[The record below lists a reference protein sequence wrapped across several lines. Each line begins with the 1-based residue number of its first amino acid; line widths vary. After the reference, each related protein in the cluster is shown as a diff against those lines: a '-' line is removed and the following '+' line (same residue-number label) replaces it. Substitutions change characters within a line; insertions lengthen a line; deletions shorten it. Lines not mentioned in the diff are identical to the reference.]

1 MTVPSIATIIE
12 SAIAEELGMSRE
24 KKGFLRL
31 WAGRL
36 WALVDGTRRAVFNL
50 LWLALLIGVPVAL
63 LMGRADKLEDK
74 TVLVLDL
81 AGPLVEQGAGGTRE
95 TLLRQVQGED
105 QGQVRLRD
113 VIAVLDAA
121 ARDPKIERVLL
132 LPEDL
137 AGGGLAAQREVA
149 AALERFKASGK
160 QVVAWATGFDQR
172 QYYLAAHASE
182 VYVHPMGAVALQ
194 GYGRLR
200 NYYRQ
205 ALDRVGVSAN
215 VVRVGK
221 YKNAAEP
228 FFASAPSKET
238 LEAEAYLYDALWSLY
253 TRGVEKAR
261 KLPEG
266 AIAQGIAA
274 LPGSLQTLQG
284 DTARLALEGRL
295 VDGLKTR
302 DELRAMLIERGAED
316 LKAKTFRQIGWR
328 EYLSRQKP
336 AASGP
341 AIGVVV
347 AEGEIGEGSEP
358 PGRIGG
364 RSTAELIRKA
374 RDDDDVKAVVLR
386 VNSPGGS
393 ALGSELI
400 RRELELTRA
409 AGKPVVVSMGD
420 VAASGGYWI
429 ALAADEVMAD
439 AATITGSIG
448 VFGMLPTAQGLM
460 DKLSVG
466 TGGHATTWLATGYD
480 PRRPLD
486 PRFEQ
491 LVQSVIGRVYT
502 DFISKAAAAR
512 KTAPDKIDTVAQGRV
527 WTGTQALE
535 RGLIDRNGAWSDAL
549 KAAAARAKLPED
561 ARLRWM
567 EREPGRLEQ
576 LAGFFKST
584 VAASVQQALGL
595 GAPGLPVSGLSGAA
609 PAGGLLDAGTQ
620 ALQDLVWLHDL
631 AQRRRPFDAVVHCL
645 CAAD

>member
-1 MTVPSIATIIE
+1 
-12 SAIAEELGMSRE
+12 MSRE

-194 GYGRLR
+194 GYGGLR

-316 LKAKTFRQIGWR
+316 PKAKTFRQIGWR

-374 RDDDDVKAVVLR
+374 RNDDEVKAVVLR

-466 TGGHATTWLATGYD
+466 TGGHSTTWLATGYD

-491 LVQSVIGRVYT
+491 LIQSAIGRVYT
-502 DFISKAAAAR
+502 DFIAKAAAAR
-512 KTAPDKIDTVAQGRV
+512 KTTPGKIDAVAQGRV

-595 GAPGLPVSGLSGAA
+595 GASGLSAPGLSGAA

>member
-1 MTVPSIATIIE
+1 
-12 SAIAEELGMSRE
+12 
-24 KKGFLRL
+24 
-31 WAGRL
+31 
-36 WALVDGTRRAVFNL
+36 
-50 LWLALLIGVPVAL
+50 
-63 LMGRADKLEDK
+63 
-74 TVLVLDL
+74 
-81 AGPLVEQGAGGTRE
+81 
-95 TLLRQVQGED
+95 
-105 QGQVRLRD
+105 
-113 VIAVLDAA
+113 
-121 ARDPKIERVLL
+121 
-132 LPEDL
+132 
-137 AGGGLAAQREVA
+137 
-149 AALERFKASGK
+149 
-160 QVVAWATGFDQR
+160 
-172 QYYLAAHASE
+172 
-182 VYVHPMGAVALQ
+182 
-194 GYGRLR
+194 
-200 NYYRQ
+200 
-205 ALDRVGVSAN
+205 
-215 VVRVGK
+215 
-221 YKNAAEP
+221 
-228 FFASAPSKET
+228 
-238 LEAEAYLYDALWSLY
+238 
-253 TRGVEKAR
+253 
-261 KLPEG
+261 
-266 AIAQGIAA
+266 
-274 LPGSLQTLQG
+274 
-284 DTARLALEGRL
+284 
-295 VDGLKTR
+295 
-302 DELRAMLIERGAED
+302 MLIERGAED
-316 LKAKTFRQIGWR
+316 SKAKTFRQIGWR
-328 EYLSRQKP
+328 EYLSRQKS

-374 RDDDDVKAVVLR
+374 RNDDEVKAVVLR

-400 RRELELTRA
+400 RRELELTRV

-429 ALAADEVMAD
+429 ALAADEVIAD
-439 AATITGSIG
+439 PATITGSIG

-491 LVQSVIGRVYT
+491 LIQSAIGRVYT

-512 KTAPDKIDTVAQGRV
+512 KTAPGKIDAVAQGRV

-584 VAASVQQALGL
+584 VSASVQQALGL
-595 GAPGLPVSGLSGAA
+595 GASGLPVSGLSGAA
-609 PAGGLLDAGTQ
+609 TAGGLLDAGTQ

>member
-1 MTVPSIATIIE
+1 
-12 SAIAEELGMSRE
+12 MSRE

-50 LWLALLIGVPVAL
+50 LWLALLMGVPVAL

-374 RDDDDVKAVVLR
+374 RNDDEVKAVVLR

-429 ALAADEVMAD
+429 ALAADEVIAD
-439 AATITGSIG
+439 PATITGSIG

-491 LVQSVIGRVYT
+491 LIQSAIGRVYT
-502 DFISKAAAAR
+502 DFITKAAAAR
-512 KTAPDKIDTVAQGRV
+512 KTTPGKIDAVAQGRV

-584 VAASVQQALGL
+584 VSASVQQALGL
-595 GAPGLPVSGLSGAA
+595 GASGLPVSGLSGAA
-609 PAGGLLDAGTQ
+609 TAGGLLDAGTQ

>member
-1 MTVPSIATIIE
+1 
-12 SAIAEELGMSRE
+12 
-24 KKGFLRL
+24 
-31 WAGRL
+31 
-36 WALVDGTRRAVFNL
+36 
-50 LWLALLIGVPVAL
+50 
-63 LMGRADKLEDK
+63 MGRADKLEDK

-105 QGQVRLRD
+105 EGRVRLRD

-121 ARDPKIERVLL
+121 ARDPKIERALL

-137 AGGGLAAQREVA
+137 SGGGLSAQREVA

-160 QVVAWATGFDQR
+160 QVLAWATAFDQR

-182 VYVHPMGAVALQ
+182 VYVHPMGTVALQ

-228 FFASAPSKET
+228 FFASAPSRET
-238 LEAEAYLYDALWSLY
+238 LESEAYLYDAMWSLY

-274 LPGSLQTLQG
+274 LPGSLQALQG

-316 LKAKTFRQIGWR
+316 SKARTFRQIGWR
-328 EYLSRQKP
+328 EYLLRQKP
-336 AASGP
+336 AHTGP

-347 AEGEIGEGSEP
+347 AEGEIGEGDEP

-374 RDDDDVKAVVLR
+374 RDDEDVKAVVLR

-439 AATITGSIG
+439 SATITGSIG
-448 VFGMLPTAQGLM
+448 VFGMLPTGQGLM
-460 DKLSVG
+460 DKLMVG
-466 TGGHATTWLATGYD
+466 TGGHATSWLATGYD

-491 LVQSVIGRVYT
+491 LVQSVIGRVYS
-502 DFISKAAAAR
+502 DFIAKAAAAR
-512 KTAPDKIDTVAQGRV
+512 NTTPDKIDAVAQGRV

-535 RGLIDRNGAWSDAL
+535 RGLIDRTGAWADAL
-549 KAAAARAKLPED
+549 KAAAARARLPED

-567 EREPGRLEQ
+567 ERTPGRLEQ
-576 LAGFFKST
+576 LAGLFKST
-584 VAASVQQALGL
+584 VSASVLQAFGV
-595 GAPGLPVSGLSGAA
+595 GAPGLSGAA
-609 PAGGLLDAGTQ
+609 LARGPLDASTQ

>member
-1 MTVPSIATIIE
+1 MPTKS
-12 SAIAEELGMSRE
+12 
-24 KKGFLRL
+24 KGFLRR
-31 WAGRL
+31 WAARL
-36 WALVDGTRRAVFNL
+36 WGWVDGSRRLLLNL
-50 LWLALLIGVPVAL
+50 LWLAILLAVPVAVMTGGPSRL
-63 LMGRADKLEDK
+63 QDK

-81 AGPLVEQGAGGTRE
+81 SGPLVEQRSGGARDA
-95 TLLRQVQGED
+95 LLKQVQGAD
-105 QGQVRLRD
+105 DGQVRLRD
-113 VIAVLDAA
+113 LIAVLDAA
-121 ARDPKIERVLL
+121 ARDPKIERALL
-132 LPEDL
+132 LLEDL
-137 AGGGLAAQREVA
+137 SGGGLQAQREAA
-149 AALERFKASGK
+149 AALERFKAAGK
-160 QVVAWATGFDQR
+160 PVVAWGTSYDQR

-182 VYVHPMGAVALQ
+182 VYLHPMGGVMLQ

-200 NYYRQ
+200 NYYRD
-205 ALDRVGVSAN
+205 ALDRLGVSAN

-228 FFASAPSKET
+228 YFANAPSKET
-238 LEAEAYLYDALWSLY
+238 LESEAYLYDALWGLY

-261 KLPEG
+261 NLPEG

-274 LPGSLQTLQG
+274 LPGSLQAVGG
-284 DTARLALEGRL
+284 DVARLSLQSRL

-316 LKAKTFRQIGWR
+316 AKAKTFRQVGWR
-328 EYLSRQKP
+328 DYLARLKP
-336 AASGP
+336 DTSGP

-347 AEGEIGEGSEP
+347 AEGEIGDGMAP

-374 RDDDDVKAVVLR
+374 RDDEQVKAVVLR

-400 RRELELTRA
+400 RRELELTRT

-429 ALAADEVMAD
+429 AMAADEVIAD

-460 DKLSVG
+460 DKLSVRA
-466 TGGHATTWLATGYD
+466 GGHGTTWLANAYD
-480 PRRPLD
+480 PRKPLD

-491 LVQSVIGRVYT
+491 LVQSAIGRVYT
-502 DFISKAAAAR
+502 DFTTKAATAR
-512 KTAPDKIDTVAQGRV
+512 KTTPDKIDAVAQGRV
-527 WTGTQALE
+527 WTGAQALE
-535 RGLIDRNGAWSDAL
+535 RGLIDRNGSWADAL
-549 KAAAARAKLPED
+549 KAASTRAKLPDD
-561 ARLRWM
+561 ARVRWM

-576 LAGFFKST
+576 VMGFFKSSAT
-584 VAASVQQALGL
+584 GAVLEALGL
-595 GAPGLPVSGLSGAA
+595 QAGAA
-609 PAGGLLDAGTQ
+609 PVDGLGAWALSNAARPVGLADAGAY
-620 ALQDLVWLHDL
+620 ALLELVWLQDL

-645 CAAD
+645 CTAVD

>member
-1 MTVPSIATIIE
+1 
-12 SAIAEELGMSRE
+12 
-24 KKGFLRL
+24 
-31 WAGRL
+31 
-36 WALVDGTRRAVFNL
+36 
-50 LWLALLIGVPVAL
+50 
-63 LMGRADKLEDK
+63 
-74 TVLVLDL
+74 
-81 AGPLVEQGAGGTRE
+81 
-95 TLLRQVQGED
+95 
-105 QGQVRLRD
+105 
-113 VIAVLDAA
+113 
-121 ARDPKIERVLL
+121 
-132 LPEDL
+132 
-137 AGGGLAAQREVA
+137 VA

-160 QVVAWATGFDQR
+160 QVLAWATAFDQR

-182 VYVHPMGAVALQ
+182 VYVHPMGTVALQ

-228 FFASAPSKET
+228 FFASAPSRET
-238 LEAEAYLYDALWSLY
+238 LESEAYLYDAMWSLY

-274 LPGSLQTLQG
+274 LPGSLQALQG

-316 LKAKTFRQIGWR
+316 SKARTFRQIGWR
-328 EYLSRQKP
+328 EYLLRQKP
-336 AASGP
+336 AHTGP

-347 AEGEIGEGSEP
+347 AEGEIGEGDEP

-374 RDDDDVKAVVLR
+374 RDDEDVKAVVLR

-439 AATITGSIG
+439 SATITGSIG
-448 VFGMLPTAQGLM
+448 VFGMLPTGQGLM
-460 DKLSVG
+460 DKLMVG
-466 TGGHATTWLATGYD
+466 TGGHATSWLATGYD

-491 LVQSVIGRVYT
+491 LVQSVIGRVYS
-502 DFISKAAAAR
+502 DFIAKAAAAR
-512 KTAPDKIDTVAQGRV
+512 NTTPDKIDAVAQGRV

-535 RGLIDRNGAWSDAL
+535 RGLIDRTGAWADAL
-549 KAAAARAKLPED
+549 KAAAARARLPED

-567 EREPGRLEQ
+567 ERTPGRLEQ
-576 LAGFFKST
+576 LAGLFKST
-584 VAASVQQALGL
+584 VSASVLQAFGV
-595 GAPGLPVSGLSGAA
+595 GAPGLSGAA
-609 PAGGLLDAGTQ
+609 LARGPLDASTQ

>member
-1 MTVPSIATIIE
+1 
-12 SAIAEELGMSRE
+12 MSRE

-194 GYGRLR
+194 GYGGLR

-429 ALAADEVMAD
+429 ALAADEVIAD
-439 AATITGSIG
+439 PATITGSIG

-491 LVQSVIGRVYT
+491 LIQSAIGRVYT

-512 KTAPDKIDTVAQGRV
+512 KTAPGKIDAVAQGRV

>member
-1 MTVPSIATIIE
+1 MP
-12 SAIAEELGMSRE
+12 RE

-95 TLLRQVQGED
+95 TLLRQVQGQD

-132 LPEDL
+132 LPQDL
-137 AGGGLAAQREVA
+137 AAGGLAAQREVA

-253 TRGVEKAR
+253 IRGVEQAR

-266 AIAQGIAA
+266 TIAQGIAA
-274 LPGSLQTLQG
+274 LPGSLQALQG

-316 LKAKTFRQIGWR
+316 PKAKTFRQIGWR

-341 AIGVVV
+341 AIGIVV
-347 AEGEIGEGSEP
+347 AEGEIGEGEEP

-374 RDDDDVKAVVLR
+374 RNDDEVKAVVLR

-400 RRELELTRA
+400 RRELELTRV

-420 VAASGGYWI
+420 MAASGGYWI

-439 AATITGSIG
+439 PATITGSIG

-491 LVQSVIGRVYT
+491 LVQSVIGRVYS

-512 KTAPDKIDTVAQGRV
+512 KTTPDKIDAVAQGRV

-535 RGLIDRNGAWSDAL
+535 RGLIDRNGGWTDAL

-576 LAGFFKST
+576 LAGFFRST
-584 VAASVQQALGL
+584 VSASVQQALGL

-620 ALQDLVWLHDL
+620 ALHDLVWLHDL

>member
-1 MTVPSIATIIE
+1 
-12 SAIAEELGMSRE
+12 MSRE

>member
-1 MTVPSIATIIE
+1 
-12 SAIAEELGMSRE
+12 MSRE
-24 KKGFLRL
+24 KKGFLPL

-50 LWLALLIGVPVAL
+50 LWLALLMGVPVAL

-429 ALAADEVMAD
+429 ALAADEVIAD
-439 AATITGSIG
+439 PATITGSIG

-491 LVQSVIGRVYT
+491 LIQSAIGRVYT

-512 KTAPDKIDTVAQGRV
+512 KTAPGKIDAVAQGRV

>member
-1 MTVPSIATIIE
+1 
-12 SAIAEELGMSRE
+12 MSRE

-316 LKAKTFRQIGWR
+316 SKAKTFRQIGWR
-328 EYLSRQKP
+328 EYLSRQKS

-584 VAASVQQALGL
+584 VSASVQQALGL
-595 GAPGLPVSGLSGAA
+595 GASGLPVSGLSGAA
-609 PAGGLLDAGTQ
+609 TAGGLLDAGTQ

>member
-1 MTVPSIATIIE
+1 
-12 SAIAEELGMSRE
+12 MSRE

-63 LMGRADKLEDK
+63 LMGRAEKLEDK

-81 AGPLVEQGAGGTRE
+81 AGPLVEQGAGGTRD
-95 TLLRQVQGED
+95 TLLRQVQGQD

-113 VIAVLDAA
+113 LVRVLDAA
-121 ARDPKIERVLL
+121 ARDPKIERALL
-132 LPEDL
+132 LPEEL
-137 AGGGLAAQREVA
+137 SGGGLSAQREVA

-160 QVVAWATGFDQR
+160 QVVAWGTRLDQR
-172 QYYLAAHASE
+172 QYYLAAHASD
-182 VYVHPMGAVALQ
+182 VYIHPMGTVTLQ

-205 ALDRVGVSAN
+205 TLDRVGVSAN

-274 LPGSLQTLQG
+274 LPGSLQALQG
-284 DTARLALEGRL
+284 DTARLALESRL

-316 LKAKTFRQIGWR
+316 PKAKTFRQIGWR

-374 RDDDDVKAVVLR
+374 RNDDEVKAVVLR

-429 ALAADEVMAD
+429 ALAADEVIAD
-439 AATITGSIG
+439 RATITGSIG

-491 LVQSVIGRVYT
+491 LVQSVIGRTYT
-502 DFISKAAAAR
+502 DFIAKAAAAR
-512 KTAPDKIDTVAQGRV
+512 KTTPGKIDAVAQGRV

>member
-1 MTVPSIATIIE
+1 MTAPSIATIIE

-24 KKGFLRL
+24 KKGFLPL

-374 RDDDDVKAVVLR
+374 RNDDEVKAVVLR

-429 ALAADEVMAD
+429 ALAADEVIAD
-439 AATITGSIG
+439 PATITGSIG

-491 LVQSVIGRVYT
+491 LIQSAIGRVYT
-502 DFISKAAAAR
+502 DFITKAAAAR
-512 KTAPDKIDTVAQGRV
+512 KTTPGKIDAVAQGRV

-584 VAASVQQALGL
+584 VSASVQQALGL
-595 GAPGLPVSGLSGAA
+595 GASGLPVSGLSGAA
-609 PAGGLLDAGTQ
+609 TAGGLLDAGTQ

>member
-1 MTVPSIATIIE
+1 MP
-12 SAIAEELGMSRE
+12 RE

-81 AGPLVEQGAGGTRE
+81 AGPLVEQGAGGTRD
-95 TLLRQVQGED
+95 TLLRQVQGQD

-113 VIAVLDAA
+113 LIAVLDAA
-121 ARDPKIERVLL
+121 ARDPKIERALL
-132 LPEDL
+132 LPEEL
-137 AGGGLAAQREVA
+137 SGGGLSAQREVA

-160 QVVAWATGFDQR
+160 QVVAWSTRLDQR

-182 VYVHPMGAVALQ
+182 VYLHPMGAVFLQ
-194 GYGRLR
+194 GYGGLR

-261 KLPEG
+261 KLPEA

-274 LPGSLQTLQG
+274 LPGSLQALQG

-316 LKAKTFRQIGWR
+316 SKAKTFRQIGWR

-374 RDDDDVKAVVLR
+374 RNDDEVKAVVLR

-400 RRELELTRA
+400 RRELELTRV

-429 ALAADEVMAD
+429 ALAADEVIAD

-491 LVQSVIGRVYT
+491 LIQAAIGRVYT

-512 KTAPDKIDTVAQGRV
+512 KTTPDKIDAVAQGRV

-584 VAASVQQALGL
+584 VSASVLQALDL
-595 GAPGLPVSGLSGAA
+595 GAPGLSLPGQSGVA

-620 ALQDLVWLHDL
+620 TLRDLVWLHDL

>member
-24 KKGFLRL
+24 KKGFLPL

-316 LKAKTFRQIGWR
+316 SKAKTFRQIGWR
-328 EYLSRQKP
+328 EYLSRQKS

-374 RDDDDVKAVVLR
+374 RNDDEVKAVVLR

-400 RRELELTRA
+400 RRELELTRV

-429 ALAADEVMAD
+429 ALAADEVIAD
-439 AATITGSIG
+439 PATITGSIG

-491 LVQSVIGRVYT
+491 LIQSAIGRVYT
-502 DFISKAAAAR
+502 DFITKAAAAR
-512 KTAPDKIDTVAQGRV
+512 KTTPGKIDAVAQGRV

-584 VAASVQQALGL
+584 VSASVQQALGL
-595 GAPGLPVSGLSGAA
+595 GASGLPVSGLSGAA
-609 PAGGLLDAGTQ
+609 TAGGLLDAGTQ

>member
-1 MTVPSIATIIE
+1 
-12 SAIAEELGMSRE
+12 MSRE
-24 KKGFLRL
+24 KKGFLPL

-172 QYYLAAHASE
+172 QYYLAAQASE

-205 ALDRVGVSAN
+205 TLDRVGVSAN

-274 LPGSLQTLQG
+274 LPGSLQALQG
-284 DTARLALEGRL
+284 DTARLALESRL

-316 LKAKTFRQIGWR
+316 PKAKTFRQIGWR
-328 EYLSRQKP
+328 EYLSRQEP
-336 AASGP
+336 GASGP

-374 RDDDDVKAVVLR
+374 RNDDEVKAVVLR

-466 TGGHATTWLATGYD
+466 TGGHSTTWLATGYD

-491 LVQSVIGRVYT
+491 LIQSAIGRVYT

-512 KTAPDKIDTVAQGRV
+512 KTTPGKIDAVAQGRV

-584 VAASVQQALGL
+584 VSASVQQALGL
-595 GAPGLPVSGLSGAA
+595 GASGLPVSGLSGAA
-609 PAGGLLDAGTQ
+609 TAGGLLDAGTQ
-620 ALQDLVWLHDL
+620 ALQNLVWLHDL

>member
-24 KKGFLRL
+24 KKGFLPL

-121 ARDPKIERVLL
+121 ARDPKIERALL

-137 AGGGLAAQREVA
+137 AGGGLAAQREAA

-194 GYGRLR
+194 GFGGLR

-274 LPGSLQTLQG
+274 LPGSLQALQG
-284 DTARLALEGRL
+284 DTARLALESRL

-316 LKAKTFRQIGWR
+316 PKAKTFRQIGWR

-374 RDDDDVKAVVLR
+374 RNDDEVKAVVLR

-429 ALAADEVMAD
+429 ALAADEVIAD
-439 AATITGSIG
+439 RATITGSIG

-491 LVQSVIGRVYT
+491 LVQSVIGRTYT
-502 DFISKAAAAR
+502 DFIAKAAAAR
-512 KTAPDKIDTVAQGRV
+512 KTTPGKIDAVAQGRV

>member
-1 MTVPSIATIIE
+1 
-12 SAIAEELGMSRE
+12 MSRGN
-24 KKGFLRL
+24 KGFIRT

-63 LMGRADKLEDK
+63 FLGRADKLQDK

-81 AGPLVEQGAGGTRE
+81 AGPLVEQGAGGTRD
-95 TLLRQVQGED
+95 TLLRQVQGQD

-113 VIAVLDAA
+113 VIVVLDAA

-137 AGGGLAAQREVA
+137 AGGGLSAQREVA

-160 QVVAWATGFDQR
+160 QVVAWSTRLDQR

-182 VYVHPMGAVALQ
+182 VYLHPMGAVFLQ
-194 GYGRLR
+194 GYGSLR

-215 VVRVGK
+215 VVRVGR

-238 LEAEAYLYDALWSLY
+238 LEAEAYLYNALWNLY

-266 AIAQGIAA
+266 AVAQGIAA
-274 LPGSLQTLQG
+274 LPGSLQALQG
-284 DTARLALEGRL
+284 DTARLALEVRL

-316 LKAKTFRQIGWR
+316 PKAKTFRQIGWR
-328 EYLSRQKP
+328 EYLARQE
-336 AASGP
+336 AATSGP

-347 AEGEIGEGSEP
+347 AEGEIGEGEEP

-374 RDDDDVKAVVLR
+374 RNDDEVKALVLR

-429 ALAADEVMAD
+429 ALAADEVIAD
-439 AATITGSIG
+439 PATITGSIG

-466 TGGHATTWLATGYD
+466 TGGHATTWLAQGYD

-491 LVQSVIGRVYT
+491 LVQSHIGRIYT
-502 DFISKAAAAR
+502 DFTAKAAAAR
-512 KTAPDKIDTVAQGRV
+512 KTTPDKIDAVAQGRV

-535 RGLIDRNGAWSDAL
+535 RGLIDRNGGWTDAL
-549 KAAAARAKLPED
+549 KAAAARAKLPEE

-584 VAASVQQALGL
+584 VSASVQQALGL
-595 GAPGLPVSGLSGAA
+595 GVLGRPLPGLSVAA

-620 ALQDLVWLHDL
+620 TLHDLVWLQDL
-631 AQRRRPFDAVVHCL
+631 ALRRRPFDAVVHCL

>member
-1 MTVPSIATIIE
+1 
-12 SAIAEELGMSRE
+12 MSRE

-374 RDDDDVKAVVLR
+374 RNDDEVKAVVLR

-400 RRELELTRA
+400 RRELELTRV

-429 ALAADEVMAD
+429 ALAADEVIAD
-439 AATITGSIG
+439 PATITGSIG

-491 LVQSVIGRVYT
+491 LIQSAIGRVYT

-512 KTAPDKIDTVAQGRV
+512 KTAPGKIDAVAQGRV

>member
-1 MTVPSIATIIE
+1 MP
-12 SAIAEELGMSRE
+12 RE

-63 LMGRADKLEDK
+63 LTGRGDKLEDK

-81 AGPLVEQGAGGTRE
+81 AGPLVEQGAGGTRA
-95 TLLRQVQGED
+95 TLLRQVQGQD

-121 ARDPKIERVLL
+121 ARDPKIERALL
-132 LPEDL
+132 LPEEL
-137 AGGGLAAQREVA
+137 SGGGLSAQREVA

-194 GYGRLR
+194 GYGGLR

-228 FFASAPSKET
+228 FFASAPSRET
-238 LEAEAYLYDALWSLY
+238 LESEAYLYDALWNLY
-253 TRGVEKAR
+253 ERGVEKAR

-266 AIAQGIAA
+266 AVAQGIAA
-274 LPGSLQTLQG
+274 LPGSLQALQG

-316 LKAKTFRQIGWR
+316 SKAKTFRQIGWR

-336 AASGP
+336 ATSGP

-374 RDDDDVKAVVLR
+374 RDDDEVKAVVLR

-429 ALAADEVMAD
+429 ALAADEVIAD
-439 AATITGSIG
+439 PATITGSIG

-491 LVQSVIGRVYT
+491 LVQSVMGRVYS
-502 DFISKAAAAR
+502 DFITKAAAAR
-512 KTAPDKIDTVAQGRV
+512 KTTPDKIDAVAQGRV

-584 VAASVQQALGL
+584 VSASVQQALGL
-595 GAPGLPVSGLSGAA
+595 GAPGLPVSGLSEAA
-609 PAGGLLDAGTQ
+609 TAGGLLDAGTQ
-620 ALQDLVWLHDL
+620 ALQDLVWLQDL

>member
-1 MTVPSIATIIE
+1 MTAPSIATIIE

-24 KKGFLRL
+24 KKGFLPL

-316 LKAKTFRQIGWR
+316 SKAKTFRQIGWR
-328 EYLSRQKP
+328 EYLSRQKS

-374 RDDDDVKAVVLR
+374 RNDDEVKAVVLR

-400 RRELELTRA
+400 RRELELTRV

-429 ALAADEVMAD
+429 ALAADEVIAD
-439 AATITGSIG
+439 PATITGSIG

-491 LVQSVIGRVYT
+491 LIQSAIGRVYT

-512 KTAPDKIDTVAQGRV
+512 KTAPGKIDAVAQGRV

-584 VAASVQQALGL
+584 VAASVRQALGL

>member
-1 MTVPSIATIIE
+1 MPQ
-12 SAIAEELGMSRE
+12 E
-24 KKGFLRL
+24 KKGFCRL
-31 WAGRL
+31 WVGRL

-63 LMGRADKLEDK
+63 LMGRADKLEDQ

-328 EYLSRQKP
+328 EYLSRQKS

-374 RDDDDVKAVVLR
+374 RNDDEVKAVVLR

-400 RRELELTRA
+400 RRELELTRV

-429 ALAADEVMAD
+429 ALAADEVIAD
-439 AATITGSIG
+439 PATITGSIG

-491 LVQSVIGRVYT
+491 LIQSAIGRVYT

-512 KTAPDKIDTVAQGRV
+512 KTAPGKIDAVAQGRV

-584 VAASVQQALGL
+584 VSASVQQALGL

>member
-1 MTVPSIATIIE
+1 
-12 SAIAEELGMSRE
+12 MSRE
-24 KKGFLRL
+24 KRGFLRT
-31 WAGRL
+31 WVGRL
-36 WALVDGTRRAVFNL
+36 WSWVDGTRRAAFNV
-50 LWLALLIGVPVAL
+50 LWLGLLIGVPVAFFA
-63 LMGRADKLEDK
+63 GRADPLQDK

-81 AGPLVEQGAGGTRE
+81 AGPVVEQGAGGARDA
-95 TLLRQVQGED
+95 LLRQVQGHD
-105 QGQVRLRD
+105 QQQVRLRD
-113 VIAVLDAA
+113 LVAVLDAA
-121 ARDPKIERVLL
+121 ARDPKIERALL

-137 AGGGLAAQREVA
+137 SGGGLAAQREVA

-182 VYVHPMGAVALQ
+182 VYVHPMGTVALE

-205 ALDRVGVSAN
+205 ALDRVGVSVN

-274 LPGSLQTLQG
+274 LPGSLQALQG

-316 LKAKTFRQIGWR
+316 PKAKTFRQIGWR

-347 AEGEIGEGSEP
+347 AEGEIGEGEEP

-374 RDDDDVKAVVLR
+374 RNDDEVKAVVLR

-429 ALAADEVMAD
+429 ALAADEVIAD
-439 AATITGSIG
+439 PATITGSIG

-491 LVQSVIGRVYT
+491 LVQSVIGRVYS
-502 DFISKAAAAR
+502 DFISKAAVAR
-512 KTAPDKIDTVAQGRV
+512 KTTPDKIDAVAQGRV

-549 KAAAARAKLPED
+549 KSAAARAKLPED

-584 VAASVQQALGL
+584 VSASVQQALGL
-595 GAPGLPVSGLSGAA
+595 GAPGLPVSGLSA
-609 PAGGLLDAGTQ
+609 PAAADGLLDAGAQ

-645 CAAD
+645 CTAD

>member
-1 MTVPSIATIIE
+1 
-12 SAIAEELGMSRE
+12 MSRE

-316 LKAKTFRQIGWR
+316 SKAKTFRQIGWR
-328 EYLSRQKP
+328 EYLSRQKS

-491 LVQSVIGRVYT
+491 LIQSAIGRVYT

-512 KTAPDKIDTVAQGRV
+512 KTAPGKIDAVAQGRV

>member
-1 MTVPSIATIIE
+1 MPQDN
-12 SAIAEELGMSRE
+12 
-24 KKGFLRL
+24 KGILRR
-31 WAGRL
+31 WAGRV
-36 WALVDGTRRAVFNL
+36 WNLVDGSRRAVFNL

-63 LMGRADKLEDK
+63 LTSGPERLKDK

-81 AGPLVEQGAGGTRE
+81 AGPLVEQGSGDGRDAV
-95 TLLRQVQGED
+95 LRQVQGMD
-105 QGQVRLRD
+105 QQQLRLRD
-113 VIAVLDAA
+113 LIAVLDAA
-121 ARDPKIERVLL
+121 ARDPKIERALL
-132 LPEDL
+132 LPEEL
-137 AGGGLAAQREVA
+137 SGGGLSAQREVA
-149 AALERFKASGK
+149 AALERFKAAGK
-160 QVVAWATGFDQR
+160 QVVAWGTRLDQR

-182 VYVHPMGAVALQ
+182 VYIHPMGTVTLQ

-238 LEAEAYLYDALWSLY
+238 LESEAYLYHALWSLY
-253 TRGVEKAR
+253 TRGVEQAR

-266 AIAQGIAA
+266 AIARGLAA
-274 LPGSLQTLQG
+274 LPGSLQALDG
-284 DTARLALEGRL
+284 DIARLAVQARL

-302 DELRAMLIERGAED
+302 DELRALLIQRGAED
-316 LKAKTFRQIGWR
+316 TQAKTFRQIGWR
-328 EYLSRQKP
+328 EYLSRLKP

-347 AEGEIGEGSEP
+347 AEGEIGEGDEP

-374 RDDDDVKAVVLR
+374 RDDENVKAVVLR

-429 ALAADEVMAD
+429 ALAADEVIAD

-491 LVQSVIGRVYT
+491 LVQSVIGRIYT
-502 DFISKAAAAR
+502 DFTAKAAAAR
-512 KTAPDKIDTVAQGRV
+512 QTTPDKIDAVAQGRV
-527 WTGTQALE
+527 WTGAQALE
-535 RGLIDRNGAWSDAL
+535 RGLIDRNGAWADAL

-576 LAGFFKST
+576 LMGFFNAGAR
-584 VAASVQQALGL
+584 AAVLQALGL
-595 GAPGLPVSGLSGAA
+595 SARGLAGVAG
-609 PAGGLLDAGTQ
+609 PAGLLEAGAQ
-620 ALQDLVWLHDL
+620 AWQDMVWLHDL

-645 CAAD
+645 CAPD

>member
-1 MTVPSIATIIE
+1 
-12 SAIAEELGMSRE
+12 MSME

-63 LMGRADKLEDK
+63 FTGRADKLEDK

-137 AGGGLAAQREVA
+137 AGGGLSAQREVA

-238 LEAEAYLYDALWSLY
+238 LESAAYLYDALWGLY

-274 LPGSLQTLQG
+274 LPGSLQAVGG
-284 DTARLALEGRL
+284 DVARLSLQSRL

-302 DELRAMLIERGAED
+302 DELRAMLIQRGAED
-316 LKAKTFRQIGWR
+316 AKAKTFRQIGWR
-328 EYLSRQKP
+328 EYLSRVKSE
-336 AASGP
+336 ASGP

-347 AEGEIGEGSEP
+347 AEGEIGDGTAP

-374 RDDDDVKAVVLR
+374 RDDEDVKAVLLR

-429 ALAADEVMAD
+429 AMAADEVIAD
-439 AATITGSIG
+439 AAPITGSIG

-460 DKLSVG
+460 DKLSVRA
-466 TGGHATTWLATGYD
+466 GGHATTWLATGYD

-491 LVQSVIGRVYT
+491 LIQSAIGRVYT
-502 DFISKAAAAR
+502 DFLTKAAAAR
-512 KTAPDKIDTVAQGRV
+512 KTTPDKIDAVAQGRV

-535 RGLIDRNGAWSDAL
+535 RGLIDRNGGWSDAL

-561 ARLRWM
+561 VRLRWM

-595 GAPGLPVSGLSGAA
+595 SVPGLSGAA
-609 PAGGLLDAGTQ
+609 TPASLLDAGTQ
-620 ALQDLVWLHDL
+620 TVQDLVWLQNL

>member
-374 RDDDDVKAVVLR
+374 RNDDEVKAVVLR

-429 ALAADEVMAD
+429 ALAADEVIAD
-439 AATITGSIG
+439 PATITGSIG

-491 LVQSVIGRVYT
+491 LIQSAIGRVYT
-502 DFISKAAAAR
+502 DFITKAAAAR
-512 KTAPDKIDTVAQGRV
+512 KTTPGKIDAVAQGRV

-584 VAASVQQALGL
+584 VSASVQQALGL
-595 GAPGLPVSGLSGAA
+595 GASGLPVSGLSGAA
-609 PAGGLLDAGTQ
+609 TAGGLLDAGTQ

>member
-1 MTVPSIATIIE
+1 MPNKS
-12 SAIAEELGMSRE
+12 
-24 KKGFLRL
+24 KGFLRR
-31 WAGRL
+31 WAGRMWGWIDGSRRML
-36 WALVDGTRRAVFNL
+36 LNLV
-50 LWLALLIGVPVAL
+50 WLGLLIGLPVAWL
-63 LMGRADKLEDK
+63 TSAPPALKDK

-81 AGPLVEQGAGGTRE
+81 GGPLVEQRAGGARDS
-95 TLLRQVQGED
+95 LLKQVQGED
-105 QGQVRLRD
+105 DGQVRLRD
-113 VIAVLDAA
+113 VITVLDAA
-121 ARDPKIERVLL
+121 ARDPKIDRALL
-132 LPEDL
+132 LLEDL
-137 AGGGLAAQREVA
+137 SGGGLQAQREVA
-149 AALERFKASGK
+149 AALERFKAAGK
-160 QVVAWATGFDQR
+160 QVVAWGTAYDQR

-182 VYVHPMGAVALQ
+182 VYLHPMGMVMLQ

-200 NYYRQ
+200 NYYRE
-205 ALDRVGVSAN
+205 ALDRLGVSAN

-228 FFASAPSKET
+228 YFASAPSKET
-238 LEAEAYLYDALWSLY
+238 LEAEAYLYGALWGLY
-253 TRGVEKAR
+253 TQGVEKAR
-261 KLPEG
+261 KLPAG
-266 AIAQGIAA
+266 AIAQGIEA
-274 LPGSLQTLQG
+274 LPGSLQAVGG
-284 DTARLALEGRL
+284 DTARLSLQSRL

-316 LKAKTFRQIGWR
+316 AKAKSFRQIGWR
-328 EYLSRQKP
+328 DYLSRVKP

-347 AEGEIGEGSEP
+347 AEGEIGDGVAP

-374 RDDDDVKAVVLR
+374 RDDEQVKAVVLR

-429 ALAADEVMAD
+429 AMAADEVIAD

-460 DKLSVG
+460 DKLSVRA
-466 TGGHATTWLATGYD
+466 GGHGTTWLANAYD
-480 PRRPLD
+480 PRKPLD

-491 LVQSVIGRVYT
+491 LVQSAIGRIYT
-502 DFISKAAAAR
+502 DFTAKAAAAR
-512 KTAPDKIDTVAQGRV
+512 KTTPDKIDAVAQGRV
-527 WTGTQALE
+527 WTGAQALE
-535 RGLIDRNGAWSDAL
+535 RGLLDRNGSWADAL
-549 KAAAARAKLPED
+549 KAAATRAKLPDD
-561 ARLRWM
+561 ARVRWM

-576 LAGFFKST
+576 LMGFFKSSVAAAVLET
-584 VAASVQQALGL
+584 LGLRAGAASVDGLGLRATSGTAHPAGLADAGVQALNE
-595 GAPGLPVSGLSGAA
+595 
-609 PAGGLLDAGTQ
+609 
-620 ALQDLVWLHDL
+620 LVWLQDL

-645 CAAD
+645 CTAVD

>member
-1 MTVPSIATIIE
+1 
-12 SAIAEELGMSRE
+12 
-24 KKGFLRL
+24 
-31 WAGRL
+31 L

-584 VAASVQQALGL
+584 VSASVQQALGL
-595 GAPGLPVSGLSGAA
+595 GASGLPVSGLSGAA
-609 PAGGLLDAGTQ
+609 TAGGLLDAGTQ

>member
-1 MTVPSIATIIE
+1 MPTKS
-12 SAIAEELGMSRE
+12 
-24 KKGFLRL
+24 KGFLRR
-31 WAGRL
+31 WAARL
-36 WALVDGTRRAVFNL
+36 WGWVDGSRRLLLNL
-50 LWLALLIGVPVAL
+50 LWLAILLAVPVAVMTGGPSRL
-63 LMGRADKLEDK
+63 QDK

-81 AGPLVEQGAGGTRE
+81 SGPLVEQRSGGARDA
-95 TLLRQVQGED
+95 LLKQVQGAD
-105 QGQVRLRD
+105 DGQVRLRD
-113 VIAVLDAA
+113 LIAVLDAA
-121 ARDPKIERVLL
+121 ARDPKIERALL
-132 LPEDL
+132 LLEDL
-137 AGGGLAAQREVA
+137 SGGGLQAQREAA
-149 AALERFKASGK
+149 AALERFKAAGK
-160 QVVAWATGFDQR
+160 PVVAWGTSYDQR

-182 VYVHPMGAVALQ
+182 VYLHPMGGVMLQ

-200 NYYRQ
+200 NYYRD
-205 ALDRVGVSAN
+205 ALDRLGVSAN

-228 FFASAPSKET
+228 YFANAPSKET
-238 LEAEAYLYDALWSLY
+238 LESEAYLYDALWGLY

-261 KLPEG
+261 NLPEG

-274 LPGSLQTLQG
+274 LPGSLQAVGG
-284 DTARLALEGRL
+284 DVARLSLQSRL

-316 LKAKTFRQIGWR
+316 AKAKTFRQVGWR
-328 EYLSRQKP
+328 DYLARLKP
-336 AASGP
+336 DTSGP

-347 AEGEIGEGSEP
+347 AEGEIGDGMAP

-374 RDDDDVKAVVLR
+374 RDDEQVKAVVLR

-400 RRELELTRA
+400 RRELELTRT

-429 ALAADEVMAD
+429 AMAADEVIAD

-460 DKLSVG
+460 DKLSVRA
-466 TGGHATTWLATGYD
+466 GGHGTTWLANAYD
-480 PRRPLD
+480 PRKPLD

-491 LVQSVIGRVYT
+491 LVQSAIGRVYT
-502 DFISKAAAAR
+502 DFTTKAATAR
-512 KTAPDKIDTVAQGRV
+512 KTTPDKIDAVAQGRV
-527 WTGTQALE
+527 WTGAQALE
-535 RGLIDRNGAWSDAL
+535 RGLIDRNGSWADAL
-549 KAAAARAKLPED
+549 KAASTRAKLPDD
-561 ARLRWM
+561 ARVRWM

-576 LAGFFKST
+576 VMGFFKSSAT
-584 VAASVQQALGL
+584 GAVLEALGL
-595 GAPGLPVSGLSGAA
+595 QAVAA
-609 PAGGLLDAGTQ
+609 PVDGLGAWALSNAAGPVGLADAGAY
-620 ALQDLVWLHDL
+620 ALLELVWLQDL

-645 CAAD
+645 CTAVD

>member
-1 MTVPSIATIIE
+1 
-12 SAIAEELGMSRE
+12 MSRE

-63 LMGRADKLEDK
+63 LMGRADKMEDK

-284 DTARLALEGRL
+284 DTARLALESRL

-316 LKAKTFRQIGWR
+316 SKAKTFRQIGWR

-336 AASGP
+336 GASGP

-374 RDDDDVKAVVLR
+374 RDDDEVKAVVLR

-429 ALAADEVMAD
+429 ALAADEVLAD
-439 AATITGSIG
+439 PATITGSIG

-491 LVQSVIGRVYT
+491 LIQSAIGRVYT

-512 KTAPDKIDTVAQGRV
+512 KTTPDKIDAVAQGRV

-595 GAPGLPVSGLSGAA
+595 GASGLSAPGLSGAA

>member
-1 MTVPSIATIIE
+1 MP
-12 SAIAEELGMSRE
+12 RE

-63 LMGRADKLEDK
+63 LTGRGDKLEDK

-81 AGPLVEQGAGGTRE
+81 AGPLVEQGAGGTRD
-95 TLLRQVQGED
+95 TLLRQVQGQD

-113 VIAVLDAA
+113 LVRVLDAA
-121 ARDPKIERVLL
+121 ARDPKIERALL
-132 LPEDL
+132 LPEEL
-137 AGGGLAAQREVA
+137 SGGGLSAQREVA

-160 QVVAWATGFDQR
+160 QVVVWGTRLDQR

-182 VYVHPMGAVALQ
+182 VYIHPMGTVTLQ

-215 VVRVGK
+215 VVRVGR

-238 LEAEAYLYDALWSLY
+238 LESEAYLYDALWSLY
-253 TRGVEKAR
+253 TRGVEQAR

-266 AIAQGIAA
+266 AIAQGLAA
-274 LPGSLQTLQG
+274 LPGRLQALDG
-284 DTARLALEGRL
+284 DIARLAVQARL

-302 DELRAMLIERGAED
+302 DELRALLIQRGAED
-316 LKAKTFRQIGWR
+316 TQAKTFRQIGWR
-328 EYLSRQKP
+328 EYLSRLKP

-347 AEGEIGEGSEP
+347 AEGEIGEGDEP

-374 RDDDDVKAVVLR
+374 RDDENVKAVVLR

-429 ALAADEVMAD
+429 ALAADEVIAD

-466 TGGHATTWLATGYD
+466 TGGHATTWLAQGYD

-491 LVQSVIGRVYT
+491 LVQSHIGRIYT
-502 DFISKAAAAR
+502 DFTAKAAAAR
-512 KTAPDKIDTVAQGRV
+512 KTTPDKIDAVAQGRV
-527 WTGTQALE
+527 WTGAQALE
-535 RGLIDRNGAWSDAL
+535 RGLIDRTGGWTDAL
-549 KAAAARAKLPED
+549 KAAAARAKLPEE

-567 EREPGRLEQ
+567 EREPGRLER

-584 VAASVQQALGL
+584 VSASVQQALGL

-609 PAGGLLDAGTQ
+609 TAGGLLDAGTQ
-620 ALQDLVWLHDL
+620 ALQDLVWLQDL

>member
-1 MTVPSIATIIE
+1 MTVLSIATITE

-63 LMGRADKLEDK
+63 LMGRADKMEDR

-228 FFASAPSKET
+228 FFAIAPSKET

-274 LPGSLQTLQG
+274 LPGSLQVLQG

-336 AASGP
+336 GASGP

-374 RDDDDVKAVVLR
+374 RNDDEVKAVVLR

-429 ALAADEVMAD
+429 ALAADEVIAD
-439 AATITGSIG
+439 RATITGSIG

-491 LVQSVIGRVYT
+491 LVQSVIGRTYT
-502 DFISKAAAAR
+502 DFIAKAAAAR
-512 KTAPDKIDTVAQGRV
+512 KTTPGKIDAVAQGRV

>member
-1 MTVPSIATIIE
+1 
-12 SAIAEELGMSRE
+12 MSKE
-24 KKGFLRL
+24 KKGFFRL

-50 LWLALLIGVPVAL
+50 LWLAVLIGVPVAL
-63 LMGRADKLEDK
+63 FAGRADKLEDK

-113 VIAVLDAA
+113 VMAVLDAA

-137 AGGGLAAQREVA
+137 AGGGLSAQREVA

-172 QYYLAAHASE
+172 QYYLAAHANE

-238 LEAEAYLYDALWSLY
+238 LESEAYLYDALWSLY

-266 AIAQGIAA
+266 AVAQGIAA
-274 LPGSLQTLQG
+274 LPGSLQALQG

-316 LKAKTFRQIGWR
+316 SKAKTFRQIGWR
-328 EYLSRQKP
+328 EYLSRQKS

-347 AEGEIGEGSEP
+347 AEGEIGEGEEP

-364 RSTAELIRKA
+364 RSTAELILKA
-374 RDDDDVKAVVLR
+374 RNDDEVKAVVLR

-429 ALAADEVMAD
+429 ALAADEVLAD
-439 AATITGSIG
+439 PATITGSIG

-491 LVQSVIGRVYT
+491 LIQSAIGRVYT
-502 DFISKAAAAR
+502 DFIAKAATAR
-512 KTAPDKIDTVAQGRV
+512 KTTPDKIDAVAQGRV

-535 RGLIDRNGAWSDAL
+535 RGLIDRTGAWSDAL
-549 KAAAARAKLPED
+549 KAAATRAKLPED

-576 LAGFFKST
+576 LAGFFKSS
-584 VAASVQQALGL
+584 VAAAVLQALGF
-595 GAPGLPVSGLSGAA
+595 GAPGLSAPGLSGAA

-620 ALQDLVWLHDL
+620 ALQDLVWLQDL
-631 AQRRRPFDAVVHCL
+631 AQRRRPFEAVVHCL

>member
-1 MTVPSIATIIE
+1 
-12 SAIAEELGMSRE
+12 MSRE
-24 KKGFLRL
+24 KKGFLPL

-429 ALAADEVMAD
+429 ALAADEVIAD
-439 AATITGSIG
+439 PATITGSIG

-584 VAASVQQALGL
+584 VSASVQQALGL
-595 GAPGLPVSGLSGAA
+595 GASGLPVSGLSGAA
-609 PAGGLLDAGTQ
+609 TAGGLLDAGTQ